1 MEILDGLG
9 VSEGVVIGRAFV
21 MDASRSQI
29 TRRRINPK
37 DVEDELA
44 RFNRARI
51 ASRVEL
57 TTVYDDAREQ
67 MGDESANI
75 FVFHMGMLED
85 ETLLAPIRDMIKD
98 DRVAAEYAVSV
109 IFQQWAEKFGTMPN
123 AAFRSKA
130 DDMRDLAD
138 RVVSHL
144 IGQRTT
150 TLADVPSGT
159 IVIARD
165 LTPSQTVAL
174 DRTRI
179 LGFATDLGGRTG
191 HTAIVANSLGIPAVV
206 GCRNATIHALDGQM
220 VIVDG
225 DRERVIID
233 PDEATIT
240 EYRGYIEHRELR
252 RLSLTEL
259 AGLESITTDGQAIE
273 LMGNIE
279 FPEEIEHVIET
290 GGQGVG
296 LYRTEFLYLAA
307 DNARGGPGEPSEDD
321 HYQAYSR
328 CVEQLGGKPLTIRTF
343 DLGADKYTQA
353 QMQYRAPERN
363 PFLGLRSIRYCL
375 KHPAGF
381 KTQLRAILRASAHG
395 PIRVMFPLVTSVGEF
410 REARLHLR
418 DAMEDL
424 AEEGVAFD
432 ADLPVGMMV
441 ESPSSAILADRFA
454 KDADFFSIGTNDL
467 VQYTL
472 AVDRTSEQ
480 VAYLYEPTHPA
491 VLRMIRE
498 TVRGA
503 RSGKIP
509 VSVCGET
516 AADPLYATLLIGLGL
531 RTLSVSA
538 SVLPKLKRVVRSV
551 SIKQCERIAKHAIT
565 LESTA
570 QVSAYVRDRARKIL
584 PEDLGG
590 RAAD

>member
-1 MEILDGLG
+1 MLVGSAMEILEGLG

-21 MDASRSQI
+21 MDASRAQI
-29 TRRRINPK
+29 SRRRIK
-37 DVEDELA
+37 ADAVDAEVA
-44 RFNRARI
+44 RFDRARE

-57 TTVYDDAREQ
+57 VGVYEDARKQ

-85 ETLLAPIRDMIKD
+85 PALIEPVRSMIRD

-109 IFQQWAEKFGTMPN
+109 IFQQWADRFSTMRD

-130 DDMRDLAD
+130 DDMRDLAE
-138 RVVSHL
+138 RVVAKL

-150 TLADVPSGT
+150 TLADAPPGT

-174 DRTRI
+174 DRDRV

-206 GCRNATIHALDGQM
+206 GTRMATLLTLDGQT
-220 VIVDG
+220 VIIDG
-225 DRERVIID
+225 DRERVIIE
-233 PDEATIT
+233 PDEQTLA
-240 EYRGYIEHRELR
+240 EYEGYLEQR
-252 RLSLTEL
+252 RLRQLSFHEL
-259 AGLESITTDGQAIE
+259 AGLDSVTTDGTPIE
-273 LMGNIE
+273 LLGNIE
-279 FPEEIEHVIET
+279 FPEEIDHVVEF
-290 GGQGVG
+290 GGMGIG
-296 LYRTEFLYLAA
+296 LYRTEFLYLG
-307 DNARGGPGEPSEDD
+307 RTGEPSEDD
-321 HYQAYSR
+321 HYQAYR
-328 CVEQLGGKPLTIRTF
+328 QCIEKLGGRPLTIRTF
-343 DLGADKYTQA
+343 DLGADKYAHA
-353 QMQYRAPERN
+353 QFQAPERN

-375 KHPAGF
+375 KHPTGF

-395 PIRVMFPLVTSVGEF
+395 PVKIMFPLVTSLGEF

-424 AEEGVAFD
+424 AEEGKSFASDV
-432 ADLPVGMMV
+432 PVGMMV
-441 ESPSSAILADRFA
+441 ESPSSAILADHFA

-480 VAYLYEPTHPA
+480 VAYLYQPTHPA

-498 TVRGA
+498 TIKGA
-503 RSGKIP
+503 KRQSIP
-509 VSVCGET
+509 VSICGES
-516 AADPLYATLLIGLGL
+516 AASPAFAVLLMGLGL

-538 SVLPKLKRVVRSV
+538 SALPRLKRVVRAV
-551 SIKQCERIAKHAIT
+551 SIAQCERIAKHAIT
-565 LESTA
+565 LESAA
-570 QVSAYVRDRARKIL
+570 QVSAYLRDRVRKIL